1 MTSSLTFAVLLDW
14 LRRAATVFAEK
25 RAHLT
30 QLDANIGDGDHG
42 ENLAR
47 GFNAVLA
54 KLPEWGSADPA
65 ALFKNV
71 AMTLIGTIGG
81 ASGPLYGSFFLDAS
95 KAAAGHAE
103 LTLTDWARVFEAGV
117 RGVENRGKATVGDK
131 TMIDALMPALE
142 VLKQASGSGELAPVL
157 RRAADAAGRGANST
171 TPMFA
176 RKGRASY
183 LGERSAGHPDPGAV
197 SSSLLLSSLADA
209 AEAGGK
215 A

>member
-1 MTSSLTFAVLLDW
+1 MISTLTPAVLCDW
-14 LRRAATVFAEK
+14 LQRAAQVFADQ

-54 KLPEWGSADPA
+54 KMPGWSGNDPA
-65 ALFKNV
+65 TLFKNV
-71 AMTLIGTIGG
+71 AMTLIGTVGG

-95 KAAAGHAE
+95 KAAAGKAE
-103 LTLTDWARVFEAGV
+103 LTLADWATVFEAGV
-117 RGVENRGKATVGDK
+117 RGVQNRGKAAIGDK
-131 TMIDALMPALE
+131 TMVDALTPALE
-142 VLKQASGSGELAPVL
+142 VLQQAASSGALAPVL
-157 RRAADAAGRGANST
+157 RRCADAAGRGVEST
-171 TPMFA
+171 VPMFA

-197 SSSLLLSSLADA
+197 SSHLLLSALADA
-209 AEAGGK
+209 AEA